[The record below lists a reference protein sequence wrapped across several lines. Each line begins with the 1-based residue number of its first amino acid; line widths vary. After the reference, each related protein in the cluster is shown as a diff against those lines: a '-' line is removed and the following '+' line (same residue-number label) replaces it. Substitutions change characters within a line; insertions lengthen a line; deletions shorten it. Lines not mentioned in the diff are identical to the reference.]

1 MIPVRLRLH
10 NFLCYRD
17 PVVLDFTGF
26 RFACL
31 SGDNGAGKS
40 ALLDAI
46 TWALWGRARARSADE
61 LIHLNENEMA
71 VEFEFRLGPNQYRV
85 VRRRS
90 RTARSG
96 ASVLDLQLLT
106 PDGYRSIAGNSVRET
121 EEQIRR
127 LLRLDYETFIN
138 SAFILQNR
146 ADEFT
151 RKTPAERKEILA
163 EILGLSIYE
172 DLAKLARE
180 RARQAAERV
189 RLLDAQ
195 TQELEAEVARAPTY
209 RQNLDEVE
217 AELEVVQAQ
226 LEELEG
232 VLAEVHRLEL
242 RVSELTSCQRDVEQ
256 WVDHLKRERERL
268 TQLIGQRRLDRERLG
283 GLLERAGEVEANF
296 GRFKQLQQEK
306 ARLDGMLQD
315 LAQLQERL
323 RILDARLR
331 GELQQVER
339 ERSGRAERLNGL
351 REQAAQG
358 PELHAR
364 LERLQAD
371 REALEA
377 EFGVKIAQQRQ
388 RIDEAQ
394 QALNELK
401 AAQGILGRQ
410 LDDLRRRFE
419 VLKKGTEQC
428 PVCGSPLTPEDRQRL
443 ERQYLEEGRE
453 LKRQLQAAQES
464 AREREAEVQRLRHEL
479 EQLER
484 ERQRQLERLNLQL
497 GQAEA
502 NLRRSR
508 EAAAEIPGLEAE
520 VNRLGEL
527 VAAIE
532 RVLRFDGPE
541 VDAETKAAGQLLR
554 QRPEIYKT
562 AAEFVKL
569 KIKLNTLGYDGSRH
583 QEVARELDALREYPV
598 LKDRLDQARAELPRV
613 EAELGEL
620 EGQLRENEVRLA
632 EQGRRLAELERQR
645 AALARQVP
653 RVPEFCPCLPALASP
668 AGLDEVL
675 RRVKREVDNCLE
687 QKSARRRELDT
698 RRGSL
703 RQLLE
708 DCQRKAAEL
717 ERVRAQRQQAA
728 EEQSLYEELCR
739 AFGKKGVPA
748 MVIEAAIP
756 EIEDEANQLITSMTD
771 QRMHISFETQRA
783 SQSGDTIET
792 LDIRISDELGTRNY
806 ELYSGGEAFRI
817 NLAIRIAL
825 SRLLARRAG
834 TQLNMLVID
843 EGFGSQDV
851 TARERLVETIT
862 SVAHEFEKLLVITH
876 LPDLKDRFPVRIE
889 VTRGERGS
897 QITVI

>member
-17 PVVLDFTGF
+17 PVELDFTGF
-26 RFACL
+26 QFACL

-121 EEQIRR
+121 EEQIRK

-163 EILGLSIYE
+163 EILGLSVYE

-189 RLLDAQ
+189 KLLDAQ
-195 TQELEAEVARAPTY
+195 TQELEAEVARAPAY
-209 RQNLDEVE
+209 RQNLEEVE
-217 AELEVVQAQ
+217 AELKLVQAQ
-226 LEELEG
+226 VEELEG
-232 VLAEVHRLEL
+232 ILAEVHRLEL
-242 RVSELTSCQRDVEQ
+242 RASELASCQRDVEE
-256 WVDHLKRERERL
+256 WVAHLNRERERL
-268 TQLIGQRRLDRERLG
+268 TQLIDQRRLDRERLR
-283 GLLERAGEVEANF
+283 GLLERAAEIEANF
-296 GRFKQLQQEK
+296 GRWQELQREK
-306 ARLDGMLQD
+306 ARLDGLLRELVQLQD
-315 LAQLQERL
+315 RL
-323 RILDARLR
+323 RVLDVRLR
-331 GELQQVER
+331 SELQQVER

-358 PELHAR
+358 PELQER

-377 EFGVKIAQQRQ
+377 EFGVKTARQQHRV
-388 RIDEAQ
+388 DEVQ
-394 QALNELK
+394 HALNELK
-401 AAQGILGRQ
+401 AAQVGLSRQ
-410 LDDLRRRFE
+410 LEDLRRRFE
-419 VLKKGTEQC
+419 VLKQGTERC
-428 PVCGSPLTPEDRQRL
+428 PVCGSPLTPEDRRRL
-443 ERQYLEEGRE
+443 ESQYVEEGRE

-464 AREREAEVQRLRHEL
+464 AREREAELGRLRQDL
-479 EQLER
+479 ERLER

-508 EAAAEIPGLEAE
+508 EAAGEIAGLEAE
-520 VNRLGEL
+520 VGRLGEL
-527 VAAIE
+527 AAAIE
-532 RVLRFDGPE
+532 RVLNFDGPE

-554 QRPEIYKT
+554 QRPEIYKA

-569 KIKLNTLGYDGSRH
+569 KIKLNTLGYDGPRH
-583 QEVARELDALREYPV
+583 QEVAEKLEELREYPV

-620 EGQLRENEVRLA
+620 ERQLQENGARLA
-632 EQGRRLAELERQR
+632 EQEQRLAELERQR
-645 AALARQVP
+645 AHLARQVP
-653 RVPEFCPCLPALASP
+653 RVPEFCPRLPALAPP
-668 AGLDEVL
+668 AGLEEAL
-675 RRVKREVDNCLE
+675 RRVKREVDNCLD

-728 EEQSLYEELCR
+728 EEQGLYEELGR

-756 EIEDEANQLITSMTD
+756 EIEEEANRLITSMTD
-771 QRMHISFETQRA
+771 HRMHISFETQRA
-783 SQSGDTIET
+783 SQSGDAIET
-792 LDIRISDELGTRNY
+792 LDIRISDDLGTRNY

-834 TQLNMLVID
+834 AQLNMLVID

-851 TARERLVETIT
+851 TARERLVETVA

-897 QITVI
+897 RITVV

>member
-61 LIHLNENEMA
+61 LIHLNENEMS

-85 VRRRS
+85 IRRRS

-121 EEQIRR
+121 EEQIRK

-163 EILGLSIYE
+163 EILGLSVYE
-172 DLAKLARE
+172 ELAKLARE
-180 RARQAAERV
+180 RARQSAERV
-189 RLLDAQ
+189 KLLDAQ
-195 TQELEAEVARAPTY
+195 AQELEAEVARAPVY
-209 RQNLDEVE
+209 RQNLEEVE
-217 AELEVVQAQ
+217 AELKAVQAQ

-242 RVSELTSCQRDVEQ
+242 RGGELSACRRDFEQ
-256 WVDHLKRERERL
+256 WVNHLNREWERL
-268 TQLIGQRRLDRERLG
+268 SQLIGQRKLDRERLL
-283 GLLERAGEVEANF
+283 GLLGRAEGIEANF
-296 GRFKQLQQEK
+296 GRWQELQQEK
-306 ARLDGMLQD
+306 ARLDGLLRD
-315 LAQLQERL
+315 LAQLQDRL
-323 RILDARLR
+323 RVLDVRLR

-351 REQAAQG
+351 REQAAQAG
-358 PELHAR
+358 ELEER
-364 LERLQAD
+364 VRRLQAD

-377 EFGVKIAQQRQ
+377 EFGVKSAQKRQ
-388 RIDEAQ
+388 LIEGAQ

-401 AAQGILGRQ
+401 AAQGTVSRQ
-410 LDDLRRRFE
+410 LEDLRRRFE
-419 VLKKGTEQC
+419 VLKLGTERC
-428 PVCGSPLTPEDRQRL
+428 PVCGSPLSPEDRRRL
-443 ERQYLEEGRE
+443 ERQYVEEGRE
-453 LKRQLQAAQES
+453 LKRQLQAAQEE
-464 AREREAEVQRLRHEL
+464 AREREAELQRLRQEL
-479 EQLER
+479 ELLER
-484 ERQRQLERLNLQL
+484 ERQRHLERVNLEL

-508 EAAAEIPGLEAE
+508 QAAAEIPTLETE
-520 VNRLGEL
+520 VERLGEL
-527 VAAIE
+527 AAAIE
-532 RVLRFDGPE
+532 RVLGFDGPE
-541 VDAETKAAGQLLR
+541 VDAETKTAGQLLR

-569 KIKLNTLGYDGSRH
+569 KLRLNTLGYDGRRH
-583 QEVARELDALREYPV
+583 QEVAQKLEELREFPV

-613 EAELGEL
+613 EAELAEL
-620 EGQLRENEVRLA
+620 ERQLKENEARLA
-632 EQGRRLAELERQR
+632 EQAERLAELERQR
-645 AALARQVP
+645 AALAQQVP
-653 RVPEFCPCLPALASP
+653 RVPEFCPRLPALSAP
-668 AGLDEVL
+668 NGLEETL
-675 RRVKREVDNCLE
+675 RRIKREVDNCLE

-717 ERVRAQRQQAA
+717 ERVRSQRQQAA
-728 EEQSLYEELCR
+728 EEQGLYEELGR

-756 EIEDEANQLITSMTD
+756 EIEDEANRLITSMTD
-771 QRMHISFETQRA
+771 QRMHIIFETQRA

-792 LDIRISDELGTRNY
+792 LDIKICDELGTRNY

-834 TQLNMLVID
+834 AQLNMLVID

-851 TARERLVETIT
+851 AARERLVETIAG
-862 SVAHEFEKLLVITH
+862 VAHEFEKLLVITH
-876 LPDLKDRFPVRIE
+876 LPDLKDRFPVRVE

-897 QITVI
+897 RVTVV